1 MNRIIG
7 HTVQKN
13 FLEKYIV
20 SKKNHHGFLFVG
32 PESVGKKEI
41 AHTFAHHIVHDKK
54 HIAWDIVD
62 IEHNGDIDIV
72 IPLQEKKR
80 NRVMTHDISV
90 DQIIAAKRSFALSP
104 YNKTKVLIID
114 DAHKMTVS
122 AQNALLKT
130 LEEPYADRCII
141 LVSQHT
147 DALLDTIVSRCITIQ
162 FGSVSSDQLTD
173 LTADNDVSIYQ
184 GRPGFFHRYSTDG
197 DFKDIV
203 ENARTT
209 LQLFGKMSLHE
220 RIKLAENIAKKDDQ
234 IIRIFFHVWIHR
246 IHDVAHDMQKW
257 HLLTMAAK
265 IDDTLMTLETT
276 NANKQ
281 LAIEKLFIDIGS

>member
-1 MNRIIG
+1 MNKIIG

-32 PESVGKKEI
+32 PESVGKKAM

-54 HIAWDIVD
+54 HIAWDIMDVERD
-62 IEHNGDIDIV
+62 GDIDIV
-72 IPLQEKKR
+72 MPLQEKKR
-80 NRVMTHDISV
+80 NRLMTHDISV
-90 DQIIAAKRSFALSP
+90 DQIVAAKRSFALSP
-104 YNKTKVLIID
+104 YHKTKVLIID
-114 DAHKMTVS
+114 DAHKMTIS

-147 DALLDTIVSRCITIQ
+147 DALLDTIISRCITIQ
-162 FGSVSSDQLTD
+162 FGNVSSGELSEVTD
-173 LTADNDVSIYQ
+173 EKDVSIYQ
-184 GRPGFFHRYSTDG
+184 GRPGLLHRYSTDE

-203 ENARTT
+203 EHARTS
-209 LQLFGKMSLHE
+209 LQEFGKMSLHE

-234 IIRIFFHVWIHR
+234 IIHIFFHVWIHR
-246 IHDVAHDMQKW
+246 IHDVAHDMGKW

-276 NANKQ
+276 NVNKQ